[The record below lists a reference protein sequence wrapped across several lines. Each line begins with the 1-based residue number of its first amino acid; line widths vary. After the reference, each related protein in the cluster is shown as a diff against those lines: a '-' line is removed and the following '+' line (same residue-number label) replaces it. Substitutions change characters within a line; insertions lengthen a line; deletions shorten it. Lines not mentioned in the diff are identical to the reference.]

1 MGLYFQI
8 SYDHNSEVVRQL
20 DIIPDI
26 ILDIIPAYL
35 WRMKSVLKQWTAKI
49 LWSVFSAKKKNL
61 YVMSLIMIR
70 ISEPS
75 TILDQN
81 RKIYT
86 KTQNKPKLKIERQYL

>member
-1 MGLYFQI
+1 
-8 SYDHNSEVVRQL
+8 
-20 DIIPDI
+20 
-26 ILDIIPAYL
+26 
-35 WRMKSVLKQWTAKI
+35 
-49 LWSVFSAKKKNL
+49 
-61 YVMSLIMIR
+61 MSLIMIR